1 MWEYQHSAETV
12 AAPEA
17 IWRLWSDVPGWQS
30 WNADIEKVEI
40 DGAFAVGSQITMTP
54 HGDEPVLLKLV
65 QVEENALF
73 VDQMDA
79 GDFTVT
85 TVHRVEP
92 LADGRSRIVY
102 RTEIDGPAADQVGPQ
117 LGPAI
122 TGDFP
127 ETVAA
132 LVRLAEAR

>member
-17 IWRLWSDVPGWQS
+17 VWMLWSDVPGWQS

-54 HGDEPVLLKLV
+54 PGDEPILLKLV

-122 TGDFP
+122 TGDFA

-132 LVRLAEAR
+132 LVRLAEAQ